1 MFNPLNEIKGIVE
14 LNKASVIH
22 FVHTVVRIYNVIMAK
37 NVVLF
42 DVTSH

>member
-22 FVHTVVRIYNVIMAK
+22 FVGTANVIMD
-37 NVVLF
+37 NNIMRF
-42 DVTSH
+42 GHTD